1 MGEGEIHLAAA
12 KQTTEVHIF
21 LLCKLISGHSG
32 VLRVMHSHRIN
43 ALDLLGVTCLLMA
56 SNLKHHLHIKNRSRV
71 STYSMVLFITSFTT
85 DKSKQR

>member
-21 LLCKLISGHSG
+21 LLCKLISGHSV

-56 SNLKHHLHIKNRSRV
+56 SN
-71 STYSMVLFITSFTT
+71 
-85 DKSKQR
+85 